1 MVLRTFYRNVKKSC
15 LCCLFLRIV
24 VGHAELPFE
33 LAGNA
38 GCGAAFDRA
47 MGACYNAMYEVMYM
61 QMQVQGLPMAI
72 KELHDLSWLDDLGQ
86 VFEVF
91 DQMTGGTLGFGV
103 MRQDEPLFIKYA
115 GASPVNYLGTPEA
128 AVAQLRRA
136 AGYYEAIQ
144 HPALVRLRFC
154 QEMPQGFL
162 CAFQWEGAAALA
174 PMPDAMDR
182 LLEAPVLDRLRI
194 MDSLLDLHVQTEAK
208 GLAIAGL
215 TDSHLLYDA
224 AGVRLILCSL
234 DLYLSIPARN
244 TRGRLPG
251 SPFYLAPEA
260 YQLGAGIDETTSV
273 YALGMLAFL
282 LFGDRLRPDRHTWQ
296 VSSALYAVAAQA
308 IQSDRN
314 RRFQSTAELQEAWR
328 SAVRSSP

>member
-1 MVLRTFYRNVKKSC
+1 MLV
-15 LCCLFLRIV
+15 
-24 VGHAELPFE
+24 H
-33 LAGNA
+33 
-38 GCGAAFDRA
+38 
-47 MGACYNAMYEVMYM
+47 
-61 QMQVQGLPMAI
+61 VQGLPVAL
-72 KELHDLSWLDDLGQ
+72 KDFHDLSWLDGLGQ

-103 MRQDEPLFIKYA
+103 MRQDEALFIKYA
-115 GASPVNYLGTPEA
+115 GASPVNYSGRPEA
-128 AVAQLRRA
+128 AVQQLRRA
-136 AGYYEAIQ
+136 AEHYAALQ
-144 HPALVRLRFC
+144 HPALVRLRFS
-154 QEMPQGFL
+154 QELPDGFL

-174 PMPDAMDR
+174 PMPDAMRR
-182 LLEAPVLDRLRI
+182 LLEAPVLDKLRI
-194 MDSLLDLHVQTEAK
+194 MDSMLDLHAQTEAR

-234 DLYLSIPARN
+234 DQYMSIPARN

-251 SPFYLAPEA
+251 SPYYLPPEA

-296 VSSALYAVAAQA
+296 VSPALYAVAAQA
-308 IQSDRN
+308 IQNDRN
-314 RRFQSTAELQEAWR
+314 KRYQSTAELQEAWR
-328 SAVRSSP
+328 SAVRSSPWA